1 VSGAVSQLLAVGLS
15 GSPASQSKSRAL
27 LERALAA
34 LRGGGAA
41 VTSIDL
47 ATLPADALLGRT
59 RSPDLDAALGAVG
72 AAHII
77 AAATPVYRAAYTGL
91 LKTFFDLMPQDFLQ
105 GKVGVPIATGG
116 GPAHL
121 LVVDHALRPLFAS
134 VGAATV
140 PSAVYGVDAQFK
152 DGAVDPKL
160 LALVD
165 AAAAE
170 ALALARALTAVRSP
184 ALRLPR

>member
-1 VSGAVSQLLAVGLS
+1 MSGATIQLRAVGLS
-15 GSPASQSKSRAL
+15 GSPASQSKSRTL
-27 LERALAA
+27 LERALAV
-34 LRGGGAA
+34 LRSGGAA
-41 VTSIDL
+41 VTSFDL
-47 ATLPADALLGRT
+47 ATLPADALLGRA
-59 RSPDLDAALGAVG
+59 RAPELDAALAAVG
-72 AAHII
+72 AAHIV

-91 LKTFFDLMPQDFLQ
+91 LKAFFDLMPQDLLQ

-116 GPAHL
+116 GPAHS

-140 PSAVYGVDAQFK
+140 PTGVYGADAQFK

-170 ALALARALTAVRSP
+170 ALTLARALTAARGPVAR
-184 ALRLPR
+184 